1 LYSMAMVPISFTN
14 LETGLGEIAC
24 DNMMT
29 TAKAVDFSVV
39 EKYVATLR

>member
-1 LYSMAMVPISFTN
+1 MAMVPISFTN

-29 TAKAVDFSVV
+29 TAKALDFPVV
-39 EKYVATLR
+39 EK